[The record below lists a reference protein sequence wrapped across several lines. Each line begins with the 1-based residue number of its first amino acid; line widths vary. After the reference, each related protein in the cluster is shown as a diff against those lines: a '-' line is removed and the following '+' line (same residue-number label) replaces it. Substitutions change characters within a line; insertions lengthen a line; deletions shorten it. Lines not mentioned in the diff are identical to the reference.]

1 MSRGNKNLGTPT
13 AAQVRAQMGKSM
25 GNIDSDG
32 SSPLLKCDRVKNGIK
47 NGLEEMKQGIVS
59 GWNKLSKSK
68 GFGNA

>member
-1 MSRGNKNLGTPT
+1 
-13 AAQVRAQMGKSM
+13 MGKSM